1 MITFRITL
9 IKDYNS
15 LITFELESV
24 RVLSTPHDLIV
35 GLPCTWKYKLVDK
48 FAYIFKELE
57 NPLSNRSPPAG
68 GG

>member
-1 MITFRITL
+1 VI
-9 IKDYNS
+9 S
-15 LITFELESV
+15 A
-24 RVLSTPHDLIV
+24 PHDLII
-35 GLPCTWKYKLVDK
+35 GLLCIRKHKLVDK